1 MHKIGTKIETSTK
14 KIAVSVAG
22 GLNITYSISN
32 IRNDISPLR
41 KIPSAPPVNNTLN
54 YYFLNLL
61 MNILNDHTVKSTRKK
76 ALFSVWVAYP
86 GIQSRMPFEWNGST
100 LAQSLQIQSYWQLIH
115 YGNTC
120 LAWTL
125 LSLLTQAS
133 NAYSCCYPNN

>member
-1 MHKIGTKIETSTK
+1 LHKIGTKIETSTK

-76 ALFSVWVAYP
+76 ALFSV
-86 GIQSRMPFEWNGST
+86 
-100 LAQSLQIQSYWQLIH
+100 
-115 YGNTC
+115 
-120 LAWTL
+120 
-125 LSLLTQAS
+125 
-133 NAYSCCYPNN
+133 